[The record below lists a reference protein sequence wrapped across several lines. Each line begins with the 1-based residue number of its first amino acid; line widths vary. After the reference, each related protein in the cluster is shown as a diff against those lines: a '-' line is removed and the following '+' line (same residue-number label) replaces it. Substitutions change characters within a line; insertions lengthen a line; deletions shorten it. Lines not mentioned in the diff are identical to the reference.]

1 MRAMSRAS
9 RHNPVYLQP
18 VVRTDIG
25 DEDDPDTPKS
35 KSQRKR
41 EVTALQDLGAALEA
55 LPKDRL
61 AKVPLPE
68 PLADAL
74 REARRITS
82 HEGKRRQ
89 MQYIGKLMR
98 ALTDDDIEA
107 IRRVLAT
114 FVGASKAET
123 ARLHAIERWRDRL
136 IADDGAITEFIAAH
150 PDTDVQA
157 LRTLVRNARKET
169 QQSKPPK
176 SSREL
181 FQIVKQALAGN
192 DHASDDD
199 AQPDLEDD
207 QA

>member
-1 MRAMSRAS
+1 MSRAS
-9 RHNPVYLQP
+9 RHNPTYLQP

-41 EVTALQDLGAALEA
+41 EVNALQDLGTALEA
-55 LPKDRL
+55 LPKDKL

-68 PLADAL
+68 KLVDAL
-74 REARRITS
+74 REAKRTTA

-98 ALTDDDIEA
+98 ALTDEEVEA
-107 IRRVLAT
+107 VRRVLAT

-136 IADDGAITEFIAAH
+136 IAGDDAVTEFIAAH
-150 PDTDVQA
+150 SDADVQA
-157 LRTLVRNARKET
+157 LRTLVRNARKEA
-169 QQSKPPK
+169 QLAKPPK

-181 FQIVKQALAGN
+181 FQMVKQALAGN
-192 DHASDDD
+192 EREDESG
-199 AQPDLEDD
+199 QPDAEDD
-207 QA
+207 EA

>member
-1 MRAMSRAS
+1 MSRAS
-9 RHNPVYLQP
+9 RHNPTYLQP

-41 EVTALQDLGAALEA
+41 EVNALQDLGTALEA
-55 LPKDRL
+55 LPKDKL

-68 PLADAL
+68 KLLDAL
-74 REARRITS
+74 REAKRTTA

-98 ALTDDDIEA
+98 TLTDEEVEA

-123 ARLHAIERWRDRL
+123 ARLHAMERWRDRL
-136 IADDGAITEFIAAH
+136 ITSDDAVTEFIAAH
-150 PDTDVQA
+150 PDSDVQA

-169 QQSKPPK
+169 QLAKPPK

-181 FQIVKQALAGN
+181 FQMVKQALAGN
-192 DHASDDD
+192 DRDEDD
-199 AQPDLEDD
+199 ADQPEAEGDD
-207 QA
+207 A

>member
-9 RHNPVYLQP
+9 RHNPLYLQP

-68 PLADAL
+68 SLADAL

-107 IRRVLAT
+107 IRRVMAS

-169 QQSKPPK
+169 QQNKPPK

-181 FQIVKQALAGN
+181 FQIVKQALVGN

-199 AQPDLEDD
+199 EQPDLEDD

>member
-1 MRAMSRAS
+1 MSRAS
-9 RHNPVYLQP
+9 RHNPTYLQP

-41 EVTALQDLGAALEA
+41 EVNALQDLGTALEA
-55 LPKDRL
+55 LPKDKL

-68 PLADAL
+68 TLADAL
-74 REARRITS
+74 REAKRITS

-98 ALTDDDIEA
+98 ALTDEDVEA
-107 IRRVLAT
+107 IRRVMAT

-136 IADDGAITEFIAAH
+136 IASDDAVTEFIAAH

-157 LRTLVRNARKET
+157 LRTLVRNARKEV
-169 QQSKPPK
+169 QLAKPPR

-181 FQIVKQALAGN
+181 FQMVKQTLAGN
-192 DHASDDD
+192 DREDESD
-199 AQPDLEDD
+199 QPEAEDD
-207 QA
+207 RA

>member
-9 RHNPVYLQP
+9 RHNPTYLQP

-41 EVTALQDLGAALEA
+41 EVNALQDLGTALEA
-55 LPKDRL
+55 LPKDKL

-68 PLADAL
+68 TLADAL
-74 REARRITS
+74 REAKRITS

-98 ALTDDDIEA
+98 ALTDEDVEA
-107 IRRVLAT
+107 IRRVMAT

-136 IADDGAITEFIAAH
+136 IASDDAVTEFIAAH

-157 LRTLVRNARKET
+157 LRTLVRNARKEA
-169 QQSKPPK
+169 QLAKPPR

-181 FQIVKQALAGN
+181 FQMVKQTLAGN
-192 DHASDDD
+192 DREDESD
-199 AQPDLEDD
+199 QPEAEDD
-207 QA
+207 RA

>member
-1 MRAMSRAS
+1 MSRAS
-9 RHNPVYLQP
+9 RHNPTYLQP

-41 EVTALQDLGAALEA
+41 EVNALQDLGAALEA
-55 LPKDRL
+55 LPKDKL

-68 PLADAL
+68 KLVDAL
-74 REARRITS
+74 REAKRTTA

-98 ALTDDDIEA
+98 ALTDEEVEA

-136 IADDGAITEFIAAH
+136 IAGDDAITEFIAAH
-150 PDTDVQA
+150 PEADVQA
-157 LRTLVRNARKET
+157 LRTFVRNARKEA
-169 QQSKPPK
+169 QLAKPPK

-181 FQIVKQALAGN
+181 FQMVKQALSGN
-192 DHASDDD
+192 DRDEDD
-199 AQPDLEDD
+199 ADQPEAEDD
-207 QA
+207 EA

>member
-9 RHNPVYLQP
+9 RHNPTYLQP

-41 EVTALQDLGAALEA
+41 EVNALQDLGTALEA
-55 LPKDRL
+55 LPKDKL

-68 PLADAL
+68 TLADAL
-74 REARRITS
+74 REAKRITS

-98 ALTDDDIEA
+98 ALTDEDVEA
-107 IRRVLAT
+107 IRRVMAT

-136 IADDGAITEFIAAH
+136 IAGDDAVTEFIAAH

-157 LRTLVRNARKET
+157 LRTLVRNARKEA
-169 QQSKPPK
+169 QLAKPPK

-181 FQIVKQALAGN
+181 FQMVKQTLAGN
-192 DHASDDD
+192 DREDESD
-199 AQPDLEDD
+199 QPEAEDD
-207 QA
+207 EA

>member
-1 MRAMSRAS
+1 MSRAS

>member
-1 MRAMSRAS
+1 MSRAS
-9 RHNPVYLQP
+9 RHNPTYLQP

-41 EVTALQDLGAALEA
+41 EVNALQDLGSALEA
-55 LPKDRL
+55 LPKDKL

-68 PLADAL
+68 TLADAL
-74 REARRITS
+74 REAKRITS

-98 ALTDDDIEA
+98 ALTDEDVEA
-107 IRRVLAT
+107 IRRVMAT

-136 IADDGAITEFIAAH
+136 IAGDDAVTEFIAAH

-157 LRTLVRNARKET
+157 LRTLVRNARKEV
-169 QQSKPPK
+169 QLAKPPR

-181 FQIVKQALAGN
+181 FQMVKQTLAGN
-192 DHASDDD
+192 DRKDESD
-199 AQPDLEDD
+199 QPEAEDD
-207 QA
+207 RA

>member
-9 RHNPVYLQP
+9 RHNPTYLQP

-41 EVTALQDLGAALEA
+41 EVNALQDLGTALEA
-55 LPKDRL
+55 LPKDKL

-68 PLADAL
+68 KLLDAL
-74 REARRITS
+74 REAKRTTA

-98 ALTDDDIEA
+98 ALTDEEVEA

-123 ARLHAIERWRDRL
+123 ARLES
-136 IADDGAITEFIAAH
+136 
-150 PDTDVQA
+150 DVQA
-157 LRTLVRNARKET
+157 LRTLVRNARKEA
-169 QQSKPPK
+169 QLAKPPK

-181 FQIVKQALAGN
+181 FQMVKQALSGN
-192 DHASDDD
+192 DREDEDTD
-199 AQPDLEDD
+199 QPEAEDD
-207 QA
+207 EA

>member
-1 MRAMSRAS
+1 MSRAS
-9 RHNPVYLQP
+9 RHNPTYLQP

-41 EVTALQDLGAALEA
+41 EVNALQDLGTALEA
-55 LPKDRL
+55 LPKDKL

-68 PLADAL
+68 KLLDAL
-74 REARRITS
+74 REAKRTTA

-98 ALTDDDIEA
+98 ALTDEEVEA

-123 ARLHAIERWRDRL
+123 ARLHAMERWRDRL
-136 IADDGAITEFIAAH
+136 IAGDDAVTEFIAAH
-150 PDTDVQA
+150 PESDVQA
-157 LRTLVRNARKET
+157 LRTLVRNARKEA
-169 QQSKPPK
+169 QLAKPPK

-181 FQIVKQALAGN
+181 FQMVKQALSGN
-192 DHASDDD
+192 DREDEDTD
-199 AQPDLEDD
+199 QPEAEDD
-207 QA
+207 EA

>member
-1 MRAMSRAS
+1 MSRAS
-9 RHNPVYLQP
+9 RHNPTYLQP
-18 VVRTDIG
+18 IVRLDIG

-41 EVTALQDLGAALEA
+41 EVNALQDLGTALEA
-55 LPKDRL
+55 LPKL

-68 PLADAL
+68 KLVDAL
-74 REARRITS
+74 REAKRTTA

-98 ALTDDDIEA
+98 ALTDEEVEA
-107 IRRVLAT
+107 IRRVMAS

-136 IADDGAITEFIAAH
+136 IASDDAVTEFIATH

-157 LRTLVRNARKET
+157 LRTLVRNARKEA
-169 QQSKPPK
+169 QLAKPPK
-176 SSREL
+176 SSREI
-181 FQIVKQALAGN
+181 FQMVKQALDGN
-192 DHASDDD
+192 ARDDD
-199 AQPDLEDD
+199 ADQPEAEDD
-207 QA
+207 EA

>member
-1 MRAMSRAS
+1 MSRAS
-9 RHNPVYLQP
+9 RHNPTYLQP

-41 EVTALQDLGAALEA
+41 EVNALQDLGSALEA
-55 LPKDRL
+55 LPKDKL

-68 PLADAL
+68 TLADAL
-74 REARRITS
+74 REAKRITS

-98 ALTDDDIEA
+98 ALTDEDVEA
-107 IRRVLAT
+107 IRRVMAT

-136 IADDGAITEFIAAH
+136 IAGDDAVTEFIAAH
-150 PDTDVQA
+150 PDTDV
-157 LRTLVRNARKET
+157 
-169 QQSKPPK
+169 
-176 SSREL
+176 
-181 FQIVKQALAGN
+181 
-192 DHASDDD
+192 
-199 AQPDLEDD
+199 
-207 QA
+207 

>member
-9 RHNPVYLQP
+9 RHNPTYLQP

-41 EVTALQDLGAALEA
+41 EVNALQDLGTALEA
-55 LPKDRL
+55 LPKDKL

-68 PLADAL
+68 KLADAL
-74 REARRITS
+74 RDAKRITS

-98 ALTDDDIEA
+98 ALTDEDVEA

-136 IADDGAITEFIAAH
+136 IGGDDAVTEFIAAH
-150 PDTDVQA
+150 PACDVQA
-157 LRTLVRNARKET
+157 LRTLVRNARKEA
-169 QQSKPPK
+169 QLAKPPK

-181 FQIVKQALAGN
+181 FQMVKQALAGN
-192 DHASDDD
+192 DREDESD
-199 AQPDLEDD
+199 QPEAEDD
-207 QA
+207 EA

>member
-1 MRAMSRAS
+1 MSRAS
-9 RHNPVYLQP
+9 RHNPSYLQP
-18 VVRTDIG
+18 VERTDIG
-25 DEDDPDTPKS
+25 DDDNPDTPKS

-55 LPKDRL
+55 LPKDKL

-68 PLADAL
+68 SLADAL
-74 REARRITS
+74 QQARRITN

-98 ALTDDDIEA
+98 ALTDDDVEA

-136 IADDGAITEFIAAH
+136 AADDGAITEFIAAH

-157 LRTLVRNARKET
+157 LRTLVRNARKEA
-169 QQSKPPK
+169 QQGKPPK

-181 FQIVKQALAGN
+181 FQMVKQALAGN
-192 DHASDDD
+192 DRASED
-199 AQPDLEDD
+199 AEPSDLEDD

>member
-1 MRAMSRAS
+1 MSRAS
-9 RHNPVYLQP
+9 RHNPTYLQP

-41 EVTALQDLGAALEA
+41 EVNALQDLGTALEA
-55 LPKDRL
+55 LPKDKL

-68 PLADAL
+68 TLADAL
-74 REARRITS
+74 REAKRITS

-98 ALTDDDIEA
+98 ALTDEDVEA
-107 IRRVLAT
+107 IRRVMAT

-136 IADDGAITEFIAAH
+136 IASDDAVTEFIAAH

-157 LRTLVRNARKET
+157 LRTLVRNARKEA
-169 QQSKPPK
+169 QLAKPPR

-181 FQIVKQALAGN
+181 FQMVKQTLAGN
-192 DHASDDD
+192 DREDESD
-199 AQPDLEDD
+199 QPEAEDD
-207 QA
+207 RA

>member
-1 MRAMSRAS
+1 MSRAS
-9 RHNPVYLQP
+9 RHNPSYLQP

-25 DEDDPDTPKS
+25 DEDDPGTPKS

-41 EVTALQDLGAALEA
+41 EVTALQDLGTALEA

-68 PLADAL
+68 TLADAL
-74 REARRITS
+74 REAKRITS

-136 IADDGAITEFIAAH
+136 LADDGAITEFIAAH

-157 LRTLVRNARKET
+157 LRTLVRNARKEA
-169 QQSKPPK
+169 QLGKPPK

-181 FQIVKQALAGN
+181 FQAVKQALSGHDQAGE
-192 DHASDDD
+192 D
-199 AQPDLEDD
+199 AEPSDLEDD

>member
-9 RHNPVYLQP
+9 RHNPTYLQP

-41 EVTALQDLGAALEA
+41 EVNALQDLGTALEA
-55 LPKDRL
+55 LPKDKL

-68 PLADAL
+68 KLLDAL
-74 REARRITS
+74 REAKRTTA

-98 ALTDDDIEA
+98 ALTDEEVEA

-123 ARLHAIERWRDRL
+123 ARLHAMERWRDRL
-136 IADDGAITEFIAAH
+136 IAGDDAVTEFIAAH
-150 PDTDVQA
+150 PESDVQA
-157 LRTLVRNARKET
+157 LRTLVRNARKEA
-169 QQSKPPK
+169 QLAKPPK

-181 FQIVKQALAGN
+181 FQMVKQALSGN
-192 DHASDDD
+192 DREDEDTD
-199 AQPDLEDD
+199 QPEAEDD
-207 QA
+207 EA

>member
-9 RHNPVYLQP
+9 RHNPTYLQP
-18 VVRTDIG
+18 IVRTDIG

-41 EVTALQDLGAALEA
+41 EVNALQDLGTALEA
-55 LPKDRL
+55 LPKDKL

-68 PLADAL
+68 KLVDAL
-74 REARRITS
+74 REAKRTTA

-98 ALTDDDIEA
+98 ALTDEEVEA

-136 IADDGAITEFIAAH
+136 IASDDAVTEFIAAH
-150 PDTDVQA
+150 PDSDVQA
-157 LRTLVRNARKET
+157 LRTLVRNARKEA
-169 QQSKPPK
+169 QLAKPPK

-181 FQIVKQALAGN
+181 FQMVKQALAGG
-192 DHASDDD
+192 DRDEGD
-199 AQPDLEDD
+199 ADQPEAEDD
-207 QA
+207 EA

>member
-1 MRAMSRAS
+1 MSRAS
-9 RHNPVYLQP
+9 RHNPTYLQP

-41 EVTALQDLGAALEA
+41 EVNALQDLGTALEA
-55 LPKDRL
+55 LPKDKL
-61 AKVPLPE
+61 AKVPLPDT
-68 PLADAL
+68 LADAL
-74 REARRITS
+74 REAKRITS

-98 ALTDDDIEA
+98 ALTEDEVEA

-136 IADDGAITEFIAAH
+136 IAGDDAVTEFIAAH

-157 LRTLVRNARKET
+157 LRTLVRNARKEA
-169 QQSKPPK
+169 QQAKPPK

-181 FQIVKQALAGN
+181 FQMVKQALAGN
-192 DHASDDD
+192 DRDDESD
-199 AQPDLEDD
+199 QPEAEDD
-207 QA
+207 EA

>member
-1 MRAMSRAS
+1 
-9 RHNPVYLQP
+9 
-18 VVRTDIG
+18 
-25 DEDDPDTPKS
+25 
-35 KSQRKR
+35 
-41 EVTALQDLGAALEA
+41 
-55 LPKDRL
+55 
-61 AKVPLPE
+61 
-68 PLADAL
+68 
-74 REARRITS
+74 
-82 HEGKRRQ
+82 

-107 IRRVLAT
+107 IRRVMAS

-150 PDTDVQA
+150 PDIDVQA

-169 QQSKPPK
+169 QQNKPPK

-181 FQIVKQALAGN
+181 FQIVKQALVGN

-199 AQPDLEDD
+199 EQPDLEDD

>member
-9 RHNPVYLQP
+9 RHNPTYLQP
-18 VVRTDIG
+18 IVRLDIG

-41 EVTALQDLGAALEA
+41 EVNALQDLGTALEA
-55 LPKDRL
+55 LPKDKL

-68 PLADAL
+68 KLLDAL
-74 REARRITS
+74 REAKRTTA

-98 ALTDDDIEA
+98 ALTDEEVEA

-123 ARLHAIERWRDRL
+123 ARLHAMERWRDRL
-136 IADDGAITEFIAAH
+136 IAGDDAVTEFIAAH
-150 PDTDVQA
+150 PESDVQA
-157 LRTLVRNARKET
+157 LRTLVRNARKEA
-169 QQSKPPK
+169 QLAKPPK

-181 FQIVKQALAGN
+181 FQMVKQALSGN
-192 DHASDDD
+192 DREDEDTD
-199 AQPDLEDD
+199 QPEAEDD
-207 QA
+207 EA

>member
-9 RHNPVYLQP
+9 RHNPTYLQP

-41 EVTALQDLGAALEA
+41 EVNALQDLGSALEA
-55 LPKDRL
+55 LPKDKL

-68 PLADAL
+68 TLADAL
-74 REARRITS
+74 REAKRITS

-98 ALTDDDIEA
+98 ALTDEDVEA
-107 IRRVLAT
+107 IRRVMAT

-136 IADDGAITEFIAAH
+136 IAGDDAVTEFIAAH

-157 LRTLVRNARKET
+157 LRTLVRNARKEV
-169 QQSKPPK
+169 QLAKPPR

-181 FQIVKQALAGN
+181 FQMVKQTLAGN
-192 DHASDDD
+192 DREDESD
-199 AQPDLEDD
+199 QPEAEDD
-207 QA
+207 RA

>member
-1 MRAMSRAS
+1 MSRAS
-9 RHNPVYLQP
+9 RHNPTYLQP

-41 EVTALQDLGAALEA
+41 EVNALQDLGTALEA
-55 LPKDRL
+55 LPKDKL

-68 PLADAL
+68 TLADAL
-74 REARRITS
+74 REAKRITS

-98 ALTDDDIEA
+98 TLTDEDVEA
-107 IRRVLAT
+107 IRRVMAT

-136 IADDGAITEFIAAH
+136 IAGDDAVTEFIAAH

-157 LRTLVRNARKET
+157 LRTLVRNARKEA
-169 QQSKPPK
+169 QLAKPPK

-181 FQIVKQALAGN
+181 FQMVKQTLAGN
-192 DHASDDD
+192 DREDESD
-199 AQPDLEDD
+199 QPEAEDD
-207 QA
+207 EA

>member
-1 MRAMSRAS
+1 MSRAS
-9 RHNPVYLQP
+9 RHNPTYLQP

-41 EVTALQDLGAALEA
+41 EVNALQDLGTALEA
-55 LPKDRL
+55 LPKDKL

-68 PLADAL
+68 KLVDAL
-74 REARRITS
+74 REAKRTTA

-98 ALTDDDIEA
+98 SLTDEEVEA

-123 ARLHAIERWRDRL
+123 ARLHAMERWRDRL
-136 IADDGAITEFIAAH
+136 IAGDDAVTEFIAAH

-157 LRTLVRNARKET
+157 LRTLVRNARKEV
-169 QQSKPPK
+169 QLAKPPK
-176 SSREL
+176 SSREI
-181 FQIVKQALAGN
+181 FQMVKQALSGS
-192 DHASDDD
+192 DREDDD
-199 AQPDLEDD
+199 ADQPEAEDD
-207 QA
+207 EA

>member
-9 RHNPVYLQP
+9 RHNPTYLQP

-41 EVTALQDLGAALEA
+41 EVNALQDLGTALEA
-55 LPKDRL
+55 LPKDKL

-68 PLADAL
+68 KLLDAL
-74 REARRITS
+74 REAKLTTA

-98 ALTDDDIEA
+98 ALTDEEVEA

-123 ARLHAIERWRDRL
+123 ARLHAMERWRDRL
-136 IADDGAITEFIAAH
+136 IAGDDAVTEFIAAH
-150 PDTDVQA
+150 PESDVQA
-157 LRTLVRNARKET
+157 LRTLVRNARKEA
-169 QQSKPPK
+169 QLAKPPK

-181 FQIVKQALAGN
+181 FQMVKQALSGN
-192 DHASDDD
+192 DREDEDTD
-199 AQPDLEDD
+199 QPEAEDD
-207 QA
+207 EA

>member
-1 MRAMSRAS
+1 MSRAS
-9 RHNPVYLQP
+9 RHNPTYLQP

-41 EVTALQDLGAALEA
+41 EVNALQDLGTALEA
-55 LPKDRL
+55 LPKDKL

-68 PLADAL
+68 TLADAL
-74 REARRITS
+74 REAKRITS

-98 ALTDDDIEA
+98 ALTDEDVEA
-107 IRRVLAT
+107 IRRVMAT

-136 IADDGAITEFIAAH
+136 IAGDDAVTEFIAAH

-157 LRTLVRNARKET
+157 LRTLVRNARKEA
-169 QQSKPPK
+169 QLAKPPK

-181 FQIVKQALAGN
+181 FQMVKQTLAGN
-192 DHASDDD
+192 DREDESD
-199 AQPDLEDD
+199 QPEAEDD
-207 QA
+207 EA

>member
-1 MRAMSRAS
+1 MSRAS
-9 RHNPVYLQP
+9 RHNPTYLQP

-41 EVTALQDLGAALEA
+41 EVNALQDLGSALEA
-55 LPKDRL
+55 LPKDKL

-68 PLADAL
+68 TLADAL
-74 REARRITS
+74 REAKRITS

-98 ALTDDDIEA
+98 ALTDEDVEA
-107 IRRVLAT
+107 IRRVMAT

-136 IADDGAITEFIAAH
+136 IASDDAVTEFIAAH

-157 LRTLVRNARKET
+157 LRTLVRNARKEA
-169 QQSKPPK
+169 QLAKPPR

-181 FQIVKQALAGN
+181 FQMVKQTLAGN
-192 DHASDDD
+192 DREDESD
-199 AQPDLEDD
+199 QPEAEDD
-207 QA
+207 RA

>member
-9 RHNPVYLQP
+9 RHNPTYLQP

-41 EVTALQDLGAALEA
+41 EVSALQDLGTALEA
-55 LPKDRL
+55 LPKDKL

-68 PLADAL
+68 NLADAL
-74 REARRITS
+74 RDAKRITS

-98 ALTDDDIEA
+98 TLTDDDVEA

-136 IADDGAITEFIAAH
+136 IAGDDAVTEFIAAH

-157 LRTLVRNARKET
+157 LRTLVRNARKEA
-169 QQSKPPK
+169 QLAKPPK

-181 FQIVKQALAGN
+181 FQMVKQALAVN
-192 DHASDDD
+192 DRDDETD
-199 AQPDLEDD
+199 QPEAEDD
-207 QA
+207 EA

>member
-1 MRAMSRAS
+1 MSRAS
-9 RHNPVYLQP
+9 RHNPTYLQP

-41 EVTALQDLGAALEA
+41 EVNALQDLGTALEA
-55 LPKDRL
+55 LPKDKL

-68 PLADAL
+68 NLADAL
-74 REARRITS
+74 REAKRTTA

-98 ALTDDDIEA
+98 SLTDEEVDA

-136 IADDGAITEFIAAH
+136 IAGDDAVTEFIAAH

-157 LRTLVRNARKET
+157 LRTLVRNARKEA
-169 QQSKPPK
+169 QLGKPPK
-176 SSREL
+176 SSREV
-181 FQIVKQALAGN
+181 FQMVKQALSGN
-192 DHASDDD
+192 DREDSEAD
-199 AQPDLEDD
+199 QPEAEDD
-207 QA
+207 EA